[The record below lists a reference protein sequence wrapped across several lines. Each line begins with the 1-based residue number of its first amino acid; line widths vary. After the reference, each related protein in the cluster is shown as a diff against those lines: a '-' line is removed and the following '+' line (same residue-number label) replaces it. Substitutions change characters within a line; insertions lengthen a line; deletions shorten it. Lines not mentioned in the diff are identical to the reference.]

1 MIAHISGTLGERW
14 ERSCIV
20 LTGGG
25 VGYELA
31 LPDHAFMALPEKG
44 AEVAFFTSLAVRE
57 DAMELYGFGTFAERQ
72 TFELLTGISRVGART
87 ALAIISTY
95 RPGDLR
101 RIIIDGNVAALTKV
115 TGIGQKSAQ
124 HIFLELKYKLGSLAV
139 EEKVEGPVAR
149 AASSAVFTD
158 ALAALINLGYAEE
171 ECGKLVNEIIT
182 AEPDIDAGGAIKR
195 ALRKMAGSRN

>member
-20 LTGGG
+20 LTSGG

-44 AEVAFFTSLAVRE
+44 GNVAFFTSLAVRE
-57 DAMELYGFGTFAERQ
+57 DALELYGFGTFAERQ

-101 RIIIDGNVAALTKV
+101 RIIIEGNVAALTKV
-115 TGIGQKSAQ
+115 SGIGQKSAQ
-124 HIFLELKYKLGSLAV
+124 HIFLELKYKLGSLAAEENV
-139 EEKVEGPVAR
+139 ER
-149 AASSAVFTD
+149 AAPPSSPVFTD

-171 ECGKLVNEIIT
+171 ECGKLVHEIIST
-182 AEPDIDAGGAIKR
+182 EPDIDAGGAIKR
-195 ALRKMAGSRN
+195 ALRKMAGSKN